1 MAGSQAR
8 RAASKFTRFISV
20 PPECA
25 LPSDLAGDAN
35 RLPLVK
41 TPTFLFRIFLI
52 KRSPTNE
59 VAVKR
64 FADLSEQEILALAI
78 TNEEE
83 DSRIYRGF
91 AEGLRAQYPASAK
104 VFEEMADEE
113 VRHRTML
120 FDLYRSKFGEY
131 LPLIRRQDVKG
142 FIPKKPLW
150 LMPQL
155 NLDEVR
161 KFAENME
168 FEAARFYRKA
178 TETTRDTSVR
188 QLLVELA
195 EAEVEHESLAHKL
208 EQKLLT
214 PTARAEEDET
224 ARRMFLLQYVQ
235 PGLAGLMDGSVSTL
249 APLFAAAFATHNTWE
264 TFLVGMA
271 ASVGAG
277 ISMGFAEAASDDGSL
292 TGRGTPWL
300 RGTVCGVMTAIG
312 GVGHT
317 LPYLIPDFWLA
328 TILAVIVVAV
338 ELVAISYI
346 RYRYM
351 DTPFLSAAFQIVV
364 GGTLVFLAG
373 ILIGS
378 S

>member
-1 MAGSQAR
+1 M
-8 RAASKFTRFISV
+8 
-20 PPECA
+20 
-25 LPSDLAGDAN
+25 
-35 RLPLVK
+35 
-41 TPTFLFRIFLI
+41 
-52 KRSPTNE
+52 
-59 VAVKR
+59 KR
-64 FADLSEQEILALAI
+64 FADLTEQEILALAI
-78 TNEEE
+78 SNEEE

-91 AEGLRAQYPASAK
+91 AEGLRGAFPASAK
-104 VFEEMADEE
+104 VFDEMADEE

-120 FDLYRSKFGEY
+120 FDLYRTKFGEY

-142 FIPKKPLW
+142 FVQKPALW
-150 LMPQL
+150 LQPPL
-155 NLDEVR
+155 ALDEVR
-161 KFAENME
+161 KYAEAME
-168 FEAARFYRKA
+168 YEAARFYRKA
-178 TETTRDTSVR
+178 AETTRDASTR
-188 QLLVELA
+188 QLLIELA
-195 EAEVEHESLAHKL
+195 EAEDDHESLA
-208 EQKLLT
+208 QNLT
-214 PTARAEEDET
+214 DQILTKSTRAKEDET

-249 APLFAAAFATHNTWE
+249 APLFAAAFATHSTWE

-300 RGTVCGVMTAIG
+300 RGTVCGVMTTIG

-317 LPYLIPDFWLA
+317 LPYLIPDFWIA
-328 TILAVIVVAV
+328 TVIAVAVVAV
-338 ELVAISYI
+338 ELLAISWI